1 MRIHSKKLG
10 QNFFDITSVV
20 SDKCPSQVLEKHPL
34 KSLFAS
40 LRERER
46 EREREIYLNLQI
58 CTKNLQNATTVFFS
72 AT

>member
-46 EREREIYLNLQI
+46 ERERERDLFKFANLHQELAK
-58 CTKNLQNATTVFFS
+58 CNHCVF
-72 AT
+72 

>member
-1 MRIHSKKLG
+1 MRIHPEKLG
-10 QNFFDITSVV
+10 QNFFDITSVL

-46 EREREIYLNLQI
+46 ERDLFKFANLHQELAK
-58 CTKNLQNATTVFFS
+58 CNHCVF
-72 AT
+72 